1 MNFHWPFTRP
11 EPRHT
16 ARYVV
21 ATKAESA
28 AVRRKRTQL
37 ELALGVY
44 VAQTTPEQRKN
55 EADAYFAVAR
65 ELARDEQMRGRS

>member
-1 MNFHWPFTRP
+1 MNLHWPFA
-11 EPRHT
+11 RHEQPQPLR
-16 ARYVV
+16 AIV

-28 AVRRKRTQL
+28 AVRRKRTEL
-37 ELALGVY
+37 EFDLGLY

-65 ELARDEQMRGRS
+65 ELARDEQMRGR